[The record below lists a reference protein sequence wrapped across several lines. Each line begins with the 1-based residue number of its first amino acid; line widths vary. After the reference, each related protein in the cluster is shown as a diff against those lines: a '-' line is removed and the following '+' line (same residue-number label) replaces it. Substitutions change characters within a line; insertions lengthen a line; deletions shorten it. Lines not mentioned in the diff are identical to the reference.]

1 MEMWLKRSALLFFT
15 VVVAA
20 TMTSDQV
27 NVILDHNTAEKVEVP
42 FGSRLIFFCNL
53 NTTGLERFRMNL
65 YFNVSGPPFN
75 QKNATSDK
83 LFYKNS
89 SKGKDDGQDRP
100 LSFNK
105 TFDYPSI
112 ATHNNSGFFLCKIK
126 IEIPALDTIVSLPRE
141 VVITNRVELTTHPS
155 LPIVTSKP
163 ASPTESFSLW
173 WLWIILGVSA
183 VILSILLLMCI
194 LLRRRCRQSREEPVY
209 ANTHSCSKQPSPRMP
224 VDNLKMV
231 PSSQNLR
238 NPSPGRRYDEG
249 TRRQRH

>member
-141 VVITNRVELTTHPS
+141 VVIT
-155 LPIVTSKP
+155 
-163 ASPTESFSLW
+163 SPTESFSLW